1 MTSLPTGG
9 LSIPLNP
16 NQTDFDGIFV
26 HYMSQL
32 HSTEKNKHSLL
43 YQLWSKMGKKSNL
56 APFKFSKKKWV
67 SLHSFAELCGAKS
80 IKSHV
85 RHQFLQIFQHKPL
98 TQKTKKKS
106 VCVFAM
112 MRYKL
117 LFLDSSFI
125 HKVLK
130 VILHILLLNSFRNP
144 NIEGSLI
151 LYRW

>member
-1 MTSLPTGG
+1 MGG

-16 NQTDFDGIFV
+16 NQTGFDGIFV

-85 RHQFLQIFQHKPL
+85 THQFLQIFQHKPL
-98 TQKTKKKS
+98 TQKSKKKVYVSLLWCGTNRSFLTAVS
-106 VCVFAM
+106 VIKSW
-112 MRYKL
+112 R
-117 LFLDSSFI
+117 SF
-125 HKVLK
+125 
-130 VILHILLLNSFRNP
+130 LHILLLNSFRNP